1 MFVRCV
7 LVCVFA
13 FVCACVLSLTVFV
26 CFVRE
31 LVCGVVYV
39 VGVFACLMRMC
50 GLCVI

>member
-1 MFVRCV
+1 MLRFCVAVICCFVCDCV
-7 LVCVFA
+7 LW
-13 FVCACVLSLTVFV
+13 LTVFV

-39 VGVFACLMRMC
+39 VGVFVCLMRMC